1 MYLNVSF
8 VPYHFIDNTS
18 ITVSLTPLLLYQEI
32 ASKEL
37 SNLQEQRNNVENEIR
52 ELEDKA
58 VKLQALY
65 NEQEEL
71 LSQIFGGE

>member
-1 MYLNVSF
+1 MYCIILLIAHQLSLISF
-8 VPYHFIDNTS
+8 
-18 ITVSLTPLLLYQEI
+18 LLYQEI

-52 ELEDKA
+52 ELEEKA

-71 LSQIFGGE
+71 LSQIFGGG